1 MANRKGR
8 QLQLSHRTALVLST
22 GLLAV
27 VAACGDDTSSGPAA
41 NAGASVIVATTSI
54 WADVAGNLA
63 CDGLAEIET
72 VIPIGGDPH
81 SFEPSL
87 QDREVLENADLIVA
101 NGLLLEESLED
112 TIDAAEQHGTPVFRF
127 ADHMTPHETD
137 DAGHDDADDAHEVG
151 DDAHAGGDPHV
162 WFDPT
167 RVAAALPALRDA
179 LVDEAGLDAGR
190 VDSCLDGYE
199 SEIAATDSEVTTLL
213 DTIPTDRRKLVTN
226 HDALTYFAEH
236 YGFEVLGAVI
246 PAPSTL
252 AEANPADLQ
261 TLARLIE
268 EADVP
273 AIFAESQHSSTD
285 VDALAE
291 AIGDVEVVTL
301 FTDSLGPEGSGAD
314 TYLGLLATD
323 ARLIVDALS

>member
-1 MANRKGR
+1 M
-8 QLQLSHRTALVLST
+8 QLPRMQLSHRVVLTLST
-22 GLLAV
+22 GLMAV
-27 VAACGDDTSSGPAA
+27 VAACGDDNTSGTDAEADAPA
-41 NAGASVIVATTSI
+41 IVATTGI
-54 WADVAGNLA
+54 WADVTGNIA
-63 CDGLAEIET
+63 CDGLAQVQT

-101 NGLLLEESLED
+101 NGLALEESLED
-112 TIDAAEQHGTPVFRF
+112 TIDAAEEGGIPVFRF
-127 ADHMTPHETD
+127 ADHMTPIESD
-137 DAGHDDADDAHEVG
+137 DAEHSN
-151 DDAHAGGDPHV
+151 GDPHV

-179 LVDEAGLDAGR
+179 LVDQAGLDAGR
-190 VDSCLDGYE
+190 VDECLDAYQ
-199 SEIAATDSEVTTLL
+199 SAIAATDAEVIALL
-213 DTIPTDRRKLVTN
+213 DSIPAARRKLVTN

-236 YGFEVLGAVI
+236 YGFDVLGAVI

-261 TLARLIE
+261 ALAQIIE
-268 EADVP
+268 DVDVP

-291 AIGDVEVVTL
+291 AVGEIEVVTL
-301 FTDSLGPEGSGAD
+301 FTDSLGPPESGAD
-314 TYLGLLATD
+314 TYLGLLETD
-323 ARLIVDALS
+323 ARLIVEALS

>member
-1 MANRKGR
+1 M
-8 QLQLSHRTALVLST
+8 QPSHRIALALST

-27 VAACGDDTSSGPAA
+27 VAACGDDAKSEPAA
-41 NAGASVIVATTSI
+41 DAGANVIVATTSV

-87 QDREVLENADLIVA
+87 QDRQVLENADLIVA

-127 ADHMTPHETD
+127 ADHMTPLETAD
-137 DAGHDDADDAHEVG
+137 DGHDDDGHE
-151 DDAHAGGDPHV
+151 GGDPHV

-179 LVDEAGLDAGR
+179 LVEQAGLDAGR
-190 VDSCLDGYE
+190 VDACLDRYQ
-199 SEIAATDSEVTTLL
+199 SAIAATDTEAAALL

-226 HDALTYFAEH
+226 HEALGYFAEH

-246 PAPSTL
+246 PSPSTL

-261 TLARLIE
+261 ALVDLVEQAH
-268 EADVP
+268 VP
-273 AIFAESQHSSTD
+273 AIFTEAQHSS
-285 VDALAE
+285 VEADALAE

-301 FTDSLGPEGSGAD
+301 FTDSLGPAGSGAD
-314 TYLGLLATD
+314 TYLGLLETD

>member
-1 MANRKGR
+1 M
-8 QLQLSHRTALVLST
+8 QLPTTQRWHRTALALAT
-22 GLLAV
+22 GLLTV
-27 VAACGDDTSSGPAA
+27 VAACGDDSTNGPTD
-41 NAGASVIVATTSI
+41 AGGTVIVATTSV
-54 WADVAGNLA
+54 WADVAANLA

-101 NGLLLEESLED
+101 NGLLLEESLAD

-127 ADHMTPHETD
+127 ADHMTPL
-137 DAGHDDADDAHEVG
+137 DADDATH
-151 DDAHAGGDPHV
+151 DDATHDDDGEDDGHEGGDPHV

-179 LVDEAGLDAGR
+179 LVERAGLDAGR
-190 VDSCLDGYE
+190 VDACLDEYQ
-199 SEIAATDSEVTTLL
+199 SAIAATDTDIAALV
-213 DTIPTDRRKLVTN
+213 DTIPADRRKLVTN
-226 HDALTYFAEH
+226 HEALGYFADH

-246 PAPSTL
+246 PSPSTL

-261 TLARLIE
+261 ALLDLVEQAG
-268 EADVP
+268 VP
-273 AIFAESQHSSTD
+273 AIFTEAQHSSVD
-285 VDALAE
+285 ADALAE

-301 FTDSLGPEGSGAD
+301 FTDSLGPAGSGAD

-323 ARLIVDALS
+323 AGLIVDALS

>member
-1 MANRKGR
+1 
-8 QLQLSHRTALVLST
+8 LQLSHRTALALST

-27 VAACGDDTSSGPAA
+27 VAACGDGSSGPSA
-41 NAGASVIVATTSI
+41 NAGATVIVATTSI

-127 ADHMTPHETD
+127 ADHMTPLETD
-137 DAGHDDADDAHEVG
+137 EAGHDDADDAHEVG
-151 DDAHAGGDPHV
+151 DAHAGGDPHV

-167 RVAAALPALRDA
+167 RVAAAMPALRDA
-179 LVDEAGLDAGR
+179 LVDGAGLDAGR
-190 VDSCLDGYE
+190 VDACLDGYE
-199 SEIAATDSEVTTLL
+199 SAIANTDREVAARL

-226 HDALTYFAEH
+226 HQALGYFAEH

-246 PAPSTL
+246 PSPSTL

-261 TLARLIE
+261 ALVDLVAEAR
-268 EADVP
+268 VP
-273 AIFAESQHSSTD
+273 AIFAEAQHSS
-285 VDALAE
+285 VEADALAE